1 MNTRKILYSVY
12 ILAGSAMLLGGS
24 ISGCNSSG
32 NTIAQA
38 ENIIAETAS
47 LEVVQHEQVVKHD
60 IIYRIDTIDISK
72 AKLDS
77 LNNIIDSLEQDNMIK
92 TIKLERIKQYNVIA
106 GRGKNIVF
114 LRGWI
119 NRVLKED

>member
-12 ILAGSAMLLGGS
+12 ILAGSVMLLGGS
-24 ISGCNSSG
+24 ISGCNSSS
-32 NTIAQA
+32 NTLAQV
-38 ENIIAETAS
+38 ENKTSETAS
-47 LEVVQHEQVVKHD
+47 IKVVQHEQVVKYD
-60 IIYRIDTIDISK
+60 TIYRVDTIDIRK
-72 AKLDS
+72 VKLDS

-106 GRGKNIVF
+106 GKGKNIVF